1 MEKEENRKTDQE
13 ELESKNEKDFNAG
26 ANDSDYDG
34 GHPQD
39 ASPQSDSQINS
50 SEERLNR
57 EEASRSEDA
66 ANSFNAGGND
76 SDYDGGHP
84 DDVSP
89 SSKGSISSEHS
100 NSKEE

>member
-1 MEKEENRKTDQE
+1 MGKEENRKTDQE
-13 ELESKNEKDFNAG
+13 ELESMNKKDFNAG
-26 ANDSDYDG
+26 GNDSDYDG

-39 ASPQSDSQINS
+39 VSPQSGNQINS

-84 DDVSP
+84 DDVS
-89 SSKGSISSEHS
+89 SDSKGSVSSEHS
-100 NSKEE
+100 NTKED

>member
-1 MEKEENRKTDQE
+1 MGREEDRKM
-13 ELESKNEKDFNAG
+13 ELEEEKSNKKDFNAG
-26 ANDSDYDG
+26 GNDSDYDG

-39 ASPQSDSQINS
+39 GSPHSDSQINS

-57 EEASRSEDA
+57 EEEDRSEDA

-84 DDVSP
+84 NDVSP
-89 SSKGSISSEHS
+89 DSKGSINSEHA
-100 NSKEE
+100 NSEEE